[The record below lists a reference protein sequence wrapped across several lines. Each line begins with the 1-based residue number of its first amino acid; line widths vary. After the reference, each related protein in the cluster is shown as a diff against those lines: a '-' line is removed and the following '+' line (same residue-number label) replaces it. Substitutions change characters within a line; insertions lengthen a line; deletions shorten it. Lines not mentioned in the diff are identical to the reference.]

1 MKTLKKIIPVIILII
16 VLGLF
21 FWHRD
26 RHKIYSMQIFAMDT
40 IVELQA
46 QGTET
51 LAHTAIINAVQELG
65 RVDSTFGYSDSLVAE
80 LNEKHNISNAEL
92 YDLVNHSLEVH
103 KASSGAFSIT
113 LRPILD
119 AWGFTGT
126 HPYRIPKQEDFA
138 RWKSL
143 PGDESIIL
151 DADGE
156 TIQTREGSLI
166 DLGGIAK
173 GYAADRAAGV
183 MRKNGITT
191 GLINAGGD
199 IIAFGD
205 KTWRIGIKH
214 PRKPGTFATL
224 PIKNRA
230 IATSGDYERFFV
242 ENGKRYCHILD
253 PATGWPSDRYI
264 SVTIVAQ
271 TCAGADAWAT
281 ALFVQGIV
289 SLEEVLTA
297 KGMDWIAID
306 HEGKVF
312 ASPALQEYCPES
324 IVIQ

>member
-1 MKTLKKIIPVIILII
+1 MKTLKKTIPVIILII
-16 VLGLF
+16 VLALF

-26 RHKIYSMQIFAMDT
+26 RHKIYSMQIFTMDT

-46 QGTET
+46 RGTEIT
-51 LAHTAIINAVQELG
+51 TRDAIKSAVEELG
-65 RVDSTFGYSDSLVAE
+65 RVDSTFGYSDSLVEE

-126 HPYRIPKQEDFA
+126 HPYRIPEQEDFA

-143 PGDESIIL
+143 PGDESIL
-151 DADGE
+151 FEADGE
-156 TIQTREGSLI
+156 TIETRDGTLI

-183 MRKNGITT
+183 MRENGITT

-205 KTWRIGIKH
+205 KMWRIGIKH

-242 ENGKRYCHILD
+242 ENGKRYCHILN

-271 TCAGADAWAT
+271 TCADADAWAT

-297 KGMDWIAID
+297 KGMDWITID
-306 HEGKVF
+306 HEG
-312 ASPALQEYCPES
+312 SRWPGG
-324 IVIQ
+324 

>member
-1 MKTLKKIIPVIILII
+1 LKKIIPVIILIL

-26 RHKIYSMQIFAMDT
+26 RHKTYSMQIFAMDT

-51 LAHTAIINAVQELG
+51 LAQASIRSAVEELG
-65 RVDSTFGYSDSLVAE
+65 RVDSTFGYSDSLVQK
-80 LNEKHNISNAEL
+80 LNEKHSITGTEL
-92 YDLVNHSLEVH
+92 YDLVSHSLEVH
-103 KASSGAFSIT
+103 RDSFGAFSIT

-126 HPYRIPKQEDFA
+126 HPYRIPKQEDFT

-143 PGDESIIL
+143 PNDESILL
-151 DADGE
+151 DADSG
-156 TIQTREGSLI
+156 TIQTLEGTRI

-183 MRKNGITT
+183 MRDSGITT

-199 IIAFGD
+199 IIVFGE
-205 KTWRIGIKH
+205 KTWQIGIKH
-214 PRKPGTFATL
+214 PRKPGTFATI

-242 ENGKRYCHILD
+242 EDGKRYCHILD
-253 PATGWPSDRYI
+253 PATGWPADRYI
-264 SVTIVAQ
+264 SATIVAQ
-271 TCAGADAWAT
+271 TCADADAWAT
-281 ALFVQGIV
+281 ALFVQGLV
-289 SLEEVLTA
+289 SLEEILTS

-324 IVIQ
+324 IAIE